1 MANAG
6 PNTGSSQFFINVR
19 GNNYLDG
26 KHPVFG
32 VVISGMDVVDAIA
45 SVPRDANNRPLA
57 NVTVFTAQ
65 LIG

>member
-1 MANAG
+1 
-6 PNTGSSQFFINVR
+6 
-19 GNNYLDG
+19 
-26 KHPVFG
+26 
-32 VVISGMDVVDAIA
+32 MDVVDAIA